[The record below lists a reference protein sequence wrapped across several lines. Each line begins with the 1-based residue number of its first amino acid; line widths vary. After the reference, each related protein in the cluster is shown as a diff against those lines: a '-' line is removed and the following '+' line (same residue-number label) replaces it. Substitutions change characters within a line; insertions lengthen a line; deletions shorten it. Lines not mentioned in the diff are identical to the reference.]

1 MAIIFGKTQISLQ
14 QVSTENRNSIK
25 AKILCAQKFKKT
37 FGVGPRKVYWMLS
50 SIGGPRNLSVNDFF
64 SKHSILNR
72 EKKLG
77 KAMHR
82 FFLQFIGPD
91 LKQTVSR
98 RKLFSKQF
106 NRIQNPPRIISAKS
120 KKKSKKGKLN

>member
-1 MAIIFGKTQISLQ
+1 MNIIFGKTQISLRQ
-14 QVSTENRNSIK
+14 ASTENRNSTK

-37 FGVGPRKVYWMLS
+37 FGIGPRKVYWMLS
-50 SIGGPRNLSVNDFF
+50 SIGGPRNLGINDFF

-82 FFLQFIGPD
+82 FFLQFVGPD
-91 LKQTVSR
+91 LKQAAAR
-98 RKLFSKQF
+98 RRLFSKQF
-106 NRIQNPPRIISAKS
+106 NRIKNPPRIVLTKS
-120 KKKSKKGKLN
+120 RKKSKKGI

>member
-1 MAIIFGKTQISLQ
+1 MNIIFGKTQISLRQ
-14 QVSTENRNSIK
+14 ASIENRNSIK
-25 AKILCAQKFKKT
+25 AKMLCAQKFKKT

-50 SIGGPRNLSVNDFF
+50 SIGGPRTLGVNDFF

-82 FFLQFIGPD
+82 FFLKFIGPD
-91 LKQTVSR
+91 LKQAASR
-98 RKLFSKQF
+98 RRLFSKQF
-106 NRIQNPPRIISAKS
+106 NRIQNPPRIISTKG
-120 KKKSKKGKLN
+120 KKKSKKGK